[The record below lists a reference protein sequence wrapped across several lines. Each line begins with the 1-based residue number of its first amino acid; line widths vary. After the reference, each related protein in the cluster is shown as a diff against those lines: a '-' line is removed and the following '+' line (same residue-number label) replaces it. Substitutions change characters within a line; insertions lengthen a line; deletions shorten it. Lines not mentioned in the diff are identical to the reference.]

1 MSQLDHLRALHWSGT
16 PVSDVW
22 FGLMQL
28 AAETEQMTTLVS
40 PETERALRGV
50 LARTLGIA
58 GTVAVVDLDNH
69 NASERALLRGLS
81 AARKSDD
88 SRLIAWLY
96 GKLAHRRIYDFS
108 GNRIANLLEAL
119 KYVQY
124 ADRYAGDNPV
134 VLADLLNTKG
144 EALAALGRESAIGD
158 IHVAGTMMESA
169 PEDITPEWLSH
180 FNESRVHSM
189 LGACYLRL
197 NNPKDAR
204 YELDISLMGIGE
216 NHSHEVI
223 VLADSARAYAQ
234 IGEPEQARQFLTYA
248 LPVAQRSRSALRTTR
263 IRAARHELHPLAH
276 EPFIIELDER
286 LHAASLS

>member
-1 MSQLDHLRALHWSGT
+1 MDRRTWLRTTGALALGISLPPLTGRPPVPTSDPTRELMSQLDHLRALHWSGT

-180 FNESRVHSM
+180 FNEWRE
-189 LGACYLRL
+189 
-197 NNPKDAR
+197 PFAR
-204 YELDISLMGIGE
+204 GYR
-216 NHSHEVI
+216 
-223 VLADSARAYAQ
+223 AR
-234 IGEPEQARQFLTYA
+234 G
-248 LPVAQRSRSALRTTR
+248 QRSCLCA
-263 IRAARHELHPLAH
+263 
-276 EPFIIELDER
+276 DW
-286 LHAASLS
+286 